1 MKVSESFD
9 LLSLLRT
16 ASCGSSFCLEKGE
29 SEDSREQ
36 INDSQLLNKEIDLL
50 FDITSEFIVRCADIE
65 PFEGFYNVV

>member
-16 ASCGSSFCLEKGE
+16 ASCGSSFCLEKWE

-50 FDITSEFIVRCADIE
+50 LNVLAEFWVWCVDIKPRQS
-65 PFEGFYNVV
+65 P